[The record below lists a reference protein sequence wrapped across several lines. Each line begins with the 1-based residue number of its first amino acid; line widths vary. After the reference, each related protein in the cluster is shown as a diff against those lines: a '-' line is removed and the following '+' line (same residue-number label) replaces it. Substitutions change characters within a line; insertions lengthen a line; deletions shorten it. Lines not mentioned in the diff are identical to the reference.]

1 MKNKEILQIQ
11 IENYEYEL
19 DKESK
24 GNCPDVNYVVYCRN
38 RIKELRNKLK

>member
-1 MKNKEILQIQ
+1 MKKKEKIQTQ

-24 GNCPDVNYVVYCRN
+24 KNCPDVLYVVYCRN
-38 RIKELRNKLK
+38 RIKDLKRKLK